1 MKRKH
6 LEVQRRNED
15 FAERTA
21 TRIWHEKPTNYNP
34 YLAEEWRCHGY
45 DILELLEKRS
55 FVDVLYLLFR
65 GQLPKPEQKAL
76 LEALMIAFINPGP
89 RHPATRAAMTVAV
102 SKTDV
107 AHILPISLSI
117 LGGKY
122 LGAGEIEEAM
132 RFLRKSSRQ
141 NAADV
146 ATRMISEMQPS
157 KEGDCQVAPGFGS
170 HFGSIDIMPTKI
182 ADKLISMPGRGK
194 VLCWGQEFARALE
207 PNGQGWLYTGVAAAA
222 FCDLGF
228 QPRAGIGLLQLIC
241 SPGLLAHGIEMAN
254 KPTTAMPRVDDQHY
268 VIES

>member
-21 TRIWHEKPTNYNP
+21 TRIWYEKPTDYNP

-45 DILELLEKRS
+45 DIFELLEKCS
-55 FVDVLYLLFR
+55 FIDVLYLLFR
-65 GQLPKPEQKAL
+65 GQLPRPEHKAL
-76 LEALMIAFINPGP
+76 LEAIMIAFVNPGP

-122 LGAGEIEEAM
+122 LGAGEIEETM
-132 RFLRKSSRQ
+132 RFLRKSSQ
-141 NAADV
+141 QDAADV
-146 ATRMISEMQPS
+146 ATKMISEMQPP
-157 KEGDCQVAPGFGS
+157 KKGDCQVAPGFGS
-170 HFGSIDIMPTKI
+170 YFSGIDVMPKRI
-182 ADKLISMPGRGK
+182 ADKLSGLSDGNK
-194 VLCWGQEFARALE
+194 VLSWGQEFAKTLE
-207 PNGQGWLYTGVAAAA
+207 PHGQGWLYTGVAAAA
-222 FCDLGF
+222 ICDLGF
-228 QPRAGIGLLQLIC
+228 QPRAGTGLLQLIC

-254 KPTTAMPRVDDQHY
+254 KPTTAMPSVDDQHY